1 MNKLIVIVSCFFAL
15 IIVICSIIYF
25 YPRNGKMLCYYKSSN
40 DVMKTEST
48 YLIKFKNRYVVNL
61 YSKEIIISNDDKML
75 EQYQNTLELSY
86 LKYNTLDNYY
96 NSVTL
101 NDNELTTITKIN
113 YEKLDIDKFISIDNS
128 NKNLFS
134 NKKIK
139 LTKLKKIYT
148 DNGAKCKY
156 IY

>member
-1 MNKLIVIVSCFFAL
+1 
-15 IIVICSIIYF
+15 
-25 YPRNGKMLCYYKSSN
+25 
-40 DVMKTEST
+40 
-48 YLIKFKNRYVVNL
+48 
-61 YSKEIIISNDDKML
+61 ML

-101 NDNELTTITKIN
+101 KDNELTTITKIN